1 MPPIPTGGPFRMP
14 MYRDWFPEK
23 LRPWCYVVMLVIF
36 QLTGG
41 VYLGNV
47 SHMMGEWSLMREDV
61 MFIGLCNVVG
71 VNMPFPFLFKFKFRF
86 ANKHLLMNA
95 TIVMII
101 CNIVCMKS
109 HCVPVL
115 CLFSFLEGFFKL
127 CGTFE
132 CAGNI
137 QLWMTPKRDF
147 SVFFPL
153 LYIAVVGDIS
163 LQSWAAVNVA
173 YAYDSWQ
180 MMHWLVIGL
189 LLCCL
194 LFQHVCL
201 KPFYIMRIP
210 WKSMDWLGLVLWS
223 LSLLGVVWIFTYGEY
238 YNWLDGKTFRDGC
251 VITLILILFTI
262 GRMWNIRH
270 PYISF
275 EPFSVKSIYPLMGMF
290 FIGEWLNS
298 TPKALGNTYLGAV
311 MHWGSLTTSVF
322 DLVCLLGTVL
332 GCVFTL
338 IWLKAW
344 RMKYTRLLTMGF
356 IALLLYQVMMY
367 FLISPYTNIE
377 ALYLP
382 MLLRGFGYAIF
393 FTGCT
398 IHLEELLS
406 FQAFFMGLTISGISR
421 NGPFESLMSGIYEFF
436 LRRQEADSLAGGFV
450 MTHQDQVLIALKE
463 IFGATCIIGCGVLLL
478 FLLYDVQP
486 VRSTMKKMPSW
497 LNVGKRLRRQERHN
511 ENMRRKVGYSAKNA

>member
-1 MPPIPTGGPFRMP
+1 MPPIPVGPFSMP
-14 MYRDWFPEK
+14 MYKEWFPRK

-47 SHMMGEWSLMREDV
+47 SHMVGEWSLMREDV
-61 MFIGLCNVVG
+61 MYIGLCNVVG

-95 TIVMII
+95 SVIMII
-101 CNIVCMKS
+101 CNLVCMHEHS
-109 HCVPVL
+109 VPVL
-115 CLFSFLEGFFKL
+115 CLLSFLEGFFKL
-127 CGTFE
+127 CATFE

-163 LQSWAAVNVA
+163 LQSWLAVHVG

-189 LLCCL
+189 LTCCL
-194 LFQHVCL
+194 LFQYVCL

-210 WKSMDWLGLVLWS
+210 WRSIDWLGLVLWS
-223 LSLLGVVWIFTYGEY
+223 LLFCAVVWLFTYGEY
-238 YNWLDGKTFRDGC
+238 YNWFDGKTFRDGC
-251 VITLILILFTI
+251 VITLILLLLTI

-275 EPFSVKSIYPLMGMF
+275 EPFKVKALYPLMGMF
-290 FIGEWLNS
+290 FVGEWLNS
-298 TPKALGNTYLGAV
+298 TPKALGNVYVQGVMGWGA
-311 MHWGSLTTSVF
+311 MTASVL
-322 DLVCLLGTVL
+322 DLVCLTGTVSACL
-332 GCVFTL
+332 LTL
-338 IWLKAW
+338 LWF
-344 RMKYTRLLTMGF
+344 RRGGSYTRLLTLGF
-356 IALLLYQVMMY
+356 VALLAYQVMMY
-367 FLISPYTNIE
+367 FLITPQTNLE

-382 MLLRGFGYAIF
+382 MFLRGFGYAIF
-393 FTGCT
+393 FTACT
-398 IHLEELLS
+398 IHLEELLT
-406 FQAFFMGLTISGISR
+406 FQAFFMGLTLSGISR
-421 NGPFESLMSGIYEFF
+421 NGPLESLISGIYEFF
-436 LRRQEADSLAGGFV
+436 LRRQEADALAGGRLMDTSTV
-450 MTHQDQVLIALKE
+450 TQIALKE
-463 IFGATCIIGCGVLLL
+463 LFGMTCLVGVAVLLL
-478 FLLYDVQP
+478 MLLYDVQP
-486 VRSTMKKMPSW
+486 VRSTMKKMPTW

-511 ENMRRKVGYSAKNA
+511 ENMRRKAR